1 MNGEKKRS
9 AVFLDRDGVILELV
23 DYLHRTEDLR
33 LIPGM
38 GEALSALNRAGMLV
52 IVITNQSGVARGI
65 LSEDELHELHKFME
79 AQLAE
84 YSARLDAI
92 YYCPHHPDQGQP
104 PYRRACNCRKPAPG
118 MILRAAEEMNINLAG
133 STFIG
138 DTLTDMTAAQ
148 KAGVGSTV
156 LVLTGHGS
164 AEYAALQSS
173 NTAPTST
180 ALDAPTAIHVLL
192 ETGRKI

>member
-1 MNGEKKRS
+1 MNGAKKP

-33 LIPGM
+33 LTSGI
-38 GEALSALNRAGMLV
+38 GEALSALNCADIPV
-52 IVITNQSGVARGI
+52 IVITNQSAVARGI

-84 YSARLDAI
+84 VGARLDAI
-92 YYCPHHPDQGQP
+92 YYCPHHPDEGHS

-118 MILRAAEEMNINLAG
+118 MILRAAEEMNINLAC

-138 DTLTDMTAAQ
+138 DTLTDMTAAW
-148 KAGVGSTV
+148 KAGVGNRV
-156 LVLTGHGS
+156 LVLTGHGRV
-164 AEYAALQSS
+164 EYAAAQAA
-173 NTAPTST
+173 NTLPTSI
-180 ALDAPTAIHVLL
+180 APDAPAAVKTFL
-192 ETGRKI
+192 ETGGNT